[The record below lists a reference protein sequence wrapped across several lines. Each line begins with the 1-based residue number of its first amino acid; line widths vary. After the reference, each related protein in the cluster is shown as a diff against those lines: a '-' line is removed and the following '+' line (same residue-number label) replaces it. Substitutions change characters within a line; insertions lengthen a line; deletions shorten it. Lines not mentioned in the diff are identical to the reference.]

1 MPEEITLE
9 KLLIQI
15 KGTEVPTRF
24 VVAQLLELLLNQEQE
39 VEKISE
45 TLKGSK
51 L

>member
-24 VVAQLLELLLNQEQE
+24 VLAQLLQLLLDQEKE
-39 VEKISE
+39 IEKLSE
-45 TLKGSK
+45 TLKGIK
-51 L
+51 I